1 MPFSFRKFNNVLKG
15 SAQPETSIVATTPS
29 PIPVALQKRVTK
41 KQNEQTPRASDSRR
55 HTLSQSQTADQNVI
69 TSLRSEP
76 QPSTPPT
83 SYDAIRFHVQP
94 DMIRQLRKQI
104 QARYALDMQIW
115 NKGRNMKIFARGP
128 VKDKMRRSDAMLKEI
143 RTMLQDWDNRE
154 FFEDPASYET
164 FCDIKRR
171 MDAAGKR
178 DWERHPP
185 WQGNGGND
193 GYVGWAS
200 NRYA

>member
-1 MPFSFRKFNNVLKG
+1 MPFSFRKLNDVLKG
-15 SAQPETSIVATTPS
+15 SAQPEPSIVATTPS
-29 PIPVALQKRVTK
+29 PIPVALQRRVTK
-41 KQNEQTPRASDSRR
+41 KQNEQTPRASNSRR
-55 HTLSQSQTADQNVI
+55 YPVSQSQTADQNII

-76 QPSTPPT
+76 HPPSLPT
-83 SYDAIRFHVQP
+83 SYHATRFHVQS

-115 NKGRNMKIFARGP
+115 NKGRNMKTFARGP
-128 VKDKMRRSDAMLKEI
+128 LKDKMRRSDAMLREI
-143 RTMLQDWDNRE
+143 RNMLHDWDNRE
-154 FFEDPASYET
+154 YFEDQATYET

-171 MDAAGKR
+171 MDATGKR

-185 WQGNGGND
+185 WQGHGGNS
-193 GYVGWAS
+193 GYVGWES